1 MIGIGSD
8 VAGSGPGKMRV
19 RLKIAWR
26 GEVEVSY
33 IQGASTAT
41 LLHYA
46 FCIMQS
52 AFMFLLHPLSEL
64 P

>member
-1 MIGIGSD
+1 MIGLASD
-8 VAGSGPGKMRV
+8 VTGSGPGKIRV
-19 RLKIAWR
+19 RLKIASR

-52 AFMFLLHPLSEL
+52 AFMFLHHPLSDF